1 MTDQSTHD
9 VTDDDRRFAR
19 DWAEHIISAPDTS
32 LPMETAAARVILHAV
47 PAAPRPTLADM
58 APDER
63 RACQRM
69 QADTKRGRAII
80 TTVEWV
86 DGHAELIDRQG
97 DVFCE
102 AHTDVTPRPD
112 LPRFVW
118 PGDTP
123 APALPEGWRLADHPE
138 HGRVIVANAIPGR
151 DGHIHYVFSSDRY
164 PTGLDWHHCTP
175 DALTYLDQEADQ

>member
-19 DWAEHIISAPDTS
+19 DWAEHIISTPDTS

-47 PAAPRPTLADM
+47 PAPPRPTLADM

-123 APALPEGWRLADHPE
+123 APAPPSTLAEGSKRDNDAALRVLPVHRTEAGYP
-138 HGRVIVANAIPGR
+138 NCSTC
-151 DGHIHYVFSSDRY
+151 DGGGCPD
-164 PTGLDWHHCTP
+164 CTDP
-175 DALTYLDQEADQ
+175 A